1 MPQEITG
8 PLDNS
13 PRAQAERER
22 VLRKFDALKD
32 IHGAENY
39 KTFLTPEEQLV
50 LMNGMADK
58 AIEWHDEKLAK
69 VALAKFMAFTRG
81 KPPTSKQLE
90 TLLMEILTV
99 DERISLMGHFA
110 LLKRE
115 QNLSSRN

>member
-1 MPQEITG
+1 MTD

-13 PRAQAERER
+13 PHAQAERAR
-22 VLRKFDALKD
+22 VLRKYVALKD
-32 IHGAENY
+32 IHGAKNY

-50 LMNGMADK
+50 LMNGMANK
-58 AIEWHDEKLAK
+58 AIEWYDERLAKLAI
-69 VALAKFMAFTRG
+69 AKIGAATGG
-81 KPPTSKQLE
+81 KPPTPKQLE
-90 TLLMEILTV
+90 TLIMKILTE

>member
-1 MPQEITG
+1 MPEITD

-13 PRAQAERER
+13 SRAKAERER

-50 LMNGMADK
+50 LMNGMANK
-58 AIEWHDEKLAK
+58 AIEWYDERLAK
-69 VALAKFMAFTRG
+69 VALAKLMAFTGG

-90 TLLMEILTV
+90 TLIMEILTL
-99 DERISLMGHFA
+99 DERIALMGHFA
-110 LLKRE
+110 ILKRQE
-115 QNLSSRN
+115 NLSSRN